1 MTNDAEAQE
10 IHGTVVS
17 SGRFAEPAAEDRTEL
32 AEADDQDEATDPENE
47 EDEEDEADEE
57 RDDDTDPGYGHLA
70 VGRADD
76 AEVVDPDAVIVDHTD
91 EPPAGDEAPEPIAG
105 FARTPVASPESAT
118 PADTSGPEAS
128 AETDAD
134 ETMAETDADADADD
148 DADEADDDADDA
160 DAEVDAYAGQVGA
173 VTDDDA
179 DQAEAEADADQA
191 DAEAEQEAAEAD
203 ASSVVT
209 SATVVTVAGADAVPE
224 ADVIAEAV
232 MPGTPQDRD
241 VPAMSGLAGD
251 PDQLH
256 ERWSAIQSSFVDDP
270 RASVAAAAD
279 LVSEAIAAL
288 VASVQDRERGLRGEW
303 DRDGADTEDLRNTL
317 RGYRGLLD
325 QLAER

>member
-1 MTNDAEAQE
+1 VESRSQRFNSDITTSAAKRGTMTNDAEAQE
-10 IHGTVVS
+10 IQGTVVS
-17 SGRFAEPAAEDRTEL
+17 SGRFPEPAAEDRTEP
-32 AEADDQDEATDPENE
+32 AEAADQDESTDPEDE
-47 EDEEDEADEE
+47 EDEEDEVDEVDEE

-70 VGRADD
+70 VDRTGDG
-76 AEVVDPDAVIVDHTD
+76 EVIDPDAVIVDQAD

-105 FARTPVASPESAT
+105 FARTPVAFPESAA

-128 AETDAD
+128 AETD
-134 ETMAETDADADADD
+134 D
-148 DADEADDDADDA
+148 DADE
-160 DAEVDAYAGQVGA
+160 
-173 VTDDDA
+173 TDDD
-179 DQAEAEADADQA
+179 DDDDDADQA

-232 MPGTPQDRD
+232 RPGTPQDRD

-270 RASVAAAAD
+270 HASVAAAAD
-279 LVSEAIAAL
+279 LVSDAIAAL

>member
-105 FARTPVASPESAT
+105 FARTPVAFPESAA

-128 AETDAD
+128 AETD
-134 ETMAETDADADADD
+134 D
-148 DADEADDDADDA
+148 DADE
-160 DAEVDAYAGQVGA
+160 
-173 VTDDDA
+173 TDDD
-179 DQAEAEADADQA
+179 DDDDDDDADQA

-232 MPGTPQDRD
+232 RPGTPQDRD

-270 RASVAAAAD
+270 HASVAAAAD
-279 LVSEAIAAL
+279 LVSDAIAAL

>member
-17 SGRFAEPAAEDRTEL
+17 SGRFAEPAAEDRTEP
-32 AEADDQDEATDPENE
+32 AEADDQDEATDPEDE

-70 VGRADD
+70 VDRTGDG
-76 AEVVDPDAVIVDHTD
+76 EVIDPDAVIVDQAD

-105 FARTPVASPESAT
+105 FARTPVAFPESAT

-134 ETMAETDADADADD
+134 ADADADADETMAETDADA
-148 DADEADDDADDA
+148 EADDDDDS
-160 DAEVDAYAGQVGA
+160 
-173 VTDDDA
+173 
-179 DQAEAEADADQA
+179 DQA

-232 MPGTPQDRD
+232 RPGTPQDRD
-241 VPAMSGLAGD
+241 MPAMGGLAGD
-251 PDQLH
+251 SDQLH

-279 LVSEAIAAL
+279 LVSEAVAEL